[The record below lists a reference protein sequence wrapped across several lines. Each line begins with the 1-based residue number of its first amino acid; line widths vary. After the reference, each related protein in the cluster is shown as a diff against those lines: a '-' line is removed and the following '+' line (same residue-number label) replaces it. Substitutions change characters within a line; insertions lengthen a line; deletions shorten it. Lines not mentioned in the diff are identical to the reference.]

1 MEIWVN
7 PSVPQ
12 ASFYCILKM
21 VGLIFI
27 FVPSFPTG
35 LVYHNGPPK
44 NKGKYET
51 LNFLCHFEK
60 WKNFCQVF
68 FVEFSL
74 SENCLIGQVNFGL
87 VSPCFE
93 IFGKIVTKWVLQNHY
108 SKRNS

>member
-7 PSVPQ
+7 TSVPQ

-35 LVYHNGPPK
+35 LVYHNGPQK

-51 LNFLCHFEK
+51 WNFFMPLCK
-60 WKNFCQVF
+60 MK
-68 FVEFSL
+68 EFL
-74 SENCLIGQVNFGL
+74 
-87 VSPCFE
+87 
-93 IFGKIVTKWVLQNHY
+93 
-108 SKRNS
+108 